1 MTTPQLTPTSSN
13 ANRHCYI
20 GVAAVVLLSIV
31 AVGGGAES
39 SNAQPSL
46 QSATAAP
53 TTAQTRPA
61 SRLPTR
67 EPQIT
72 FVDEPTPKA
81 RETITWAVDRY
92 RRAGLQLPDLKI
104 SFPASCGGKAALYHV
119 GQKSIDF
126 CFNVKKNTVLH
137 EFAHAWDDTSGAVDR
152 QAFMDLRGLKVW
164 WGGTK
169 MPSSEQG
176 AEQLAQIIAWGLMDG
191 TTRGVPQIPAN
202 TGSELTTAFVMLTGG
217 IKPPQPTP
225 YDSQL
230 ASHPASET
238 VATQS
243 HHQTRALRD

>member
-13 ANRHCYI
+13 ANRHCYV

-46 QSATAAP
+46 DGTTAAP
-53 TTAQTRPA
+53 TTAQTRPS
-61 SRLPTR
+61 SRLRTR

-104 SFPASCGGKAALYHV
+104 SFPALCGSKKALYHV
-119 GQKSIDF
+119 GKKSIDF
-126 CFNVKKNTVLH
+126 CLIVNKRTVLH

-152 QAFMDLRGLKVW
+152 QAFLRLRGLSVW
-164 WGGTK
+164 WGGTE
-169 MPSSEQG
+169 MPSSDQG
-176 AEQLAQIIAWGLMDG
+176 AEQLAQIIAWGLMDIDS
-191 TTRGVPQIPAN
+191 RGVPQIPDN
-202 TGSELTTAFVMLTGG
+202 STSELTKAFVMLTGG
-217 IKPPQPTP
+217 VRPRQPTP
-225 YDSQL
+225 SR
-230 ASHPASET
+230 
-238 VATQS
+238 
-243 HHQTRALRD
+243 TRRP